1 MGALPR
7 PDLPP
12 GPRRDLDRALHD
24 LHDQAGRPSLRT
36 LAAAAGC
43 SHTTVSHV
51 FSAARLPTWGVVELL
66 AEAMDGDVAE
76 LRRLWVLAA
85 GTGPAAPAAPPTI
98 AGRRPELLAVRRHL
112 EGGSGLLLVT
122 GEAGI
127 GKTRLCAAAAE
138 LARPGVTVL
147 SGHCL
152 PLSTEVPL
160 LPVAD
165 VLRDVYYVD
174 DGQWLKE
181 AMADCPEFV
190 LTSLRRLLPELE
202 ADGGE
207 PDTPDGWSRQRL
219 FAALGSVLRSLRSL
233 RPFVPVLEDLH
244 WADSSTLDLV
254 EHLVCREGG
263 PPMVATLR
271 DDGTSGPG
279 SVASWFNRIRR
290 LPGVRTMELAPL
302 SREDTAEQL
311 RLLGAREPSAAL
323 VDRIY
328 SRSRGQPLFTEQL
341 AAHEDD
347 DGSTLPPML
356 SDLLDDRLEA
366 LDETCWPVVRTLA
379 VAARPLTFGQL
390 RAASGLVTE
399 ALLTALRRLDDLRLL
414 ATGDQHQ
421 VELRHPLLAQA
432 VHRRL
437 VPGEA
442 AIVHRMLAEVMAHS
456 RGAAAADVAEH
467 WHGAGDRSE
476 ELRWR
481 IRAAREADRRFAG
494 RQAATHWQR
503 VLDLWPPGAPT
514 AGSPRLRRIDAY
526 LATMDALEAS
536 AQVQRA
542 HIVASEAMSLAPSL
556 DDQDLG
562 SLFRRSADYV
572 ADIDDEAAL
581 ALVDRSLHLLSRSG
595 DSVPLLR
602 ALRLRAA
609 VLGDLGRV
617 EEALDTARRA
627 AQLCAR
633 LGDPR
638 LRPGCLMSV
647 AWHEAVAGAVDD
659 ARAHAAEA
667 AVADTTVDPLRDVGL
682 GMRHTDILLICG
694 APADEVEA
702 AGRRGIEAAEQW
714 GIENVESV
722 TLHANVAEALRHA
735 GRVTAAAA
743 LVDGRTDDPLSS
755 HRWALHLERAEL
767 DLLRGR
773 HEEALQ
779 RLGAVADL
787 DLPSL
792 WVRAGIVRCAARI
805 DLWRGRP
812 RAALDRVLPLVE
824 EAVGTG
830 ALPSLGD
837 LLVVAARGAADLVDA
852 TPPSGV
858 AARRRDLLHTLVS
871 LRDRSPTE
879 PRTPAFAVSW
889 KAETARLAG
898 SASVELWLAA
908 AAEWDRH
915 GRPHASAYCRW
926 RAGQVAIAT
935 GRATQAVPLLRRAAR
950 DAREHQ
956 PLLEAIR
963 LAVA

>member
-1 MGALPR
+1 VGALPR

-12 GPRRDLDRALHD
+12 GPRRDLDQALHD
-24 LHDQAGRPSLRT
+24 LHAQAGRPSLRT

-51 FSAARLPTWGVVELL
+51 FSAARLPTWGVVELI

-85 GTGPAAPAAPPTI
+85 GATPAAPAARPCI
-98 AGRRPELLAVRRHL
+98 AGRGAELNVVRRHL
-112 EGGSGLLLVT
+112 ESGSGLLLVT

-127 GKTRLCAAAAE
+127 GKTRLCASAAA
-138 LARPGVTVL
+138 LASPEVTVL
-147 SGHCL
+147 TGHCL

-165 VLRDVYYVD
+165 VLRDVYDVD

-202 ADGGE
+202 SAAGE
-207 PDTPDGWSRQRL
+207 PDAPDGWSRQRL
-219 FAALGSVLRSLRSL
+219 FAALGSVLRSLRAV

-263 PPMVATLR
+263 PPIVATLR
-271 DDGTSGPG
+271 DDGASGHVG
-279 SVASWFNRIRR
+279 VAAWFARIRR
-290 LPGVRTMELAPL
+290 LPGVRTLELAPL
-302 SREDTAEQL
+302 SREETAEQL
-311 RLLGAREPSAAL
+311 RLLGTAEPSAAV

-328 SRSRGQPLFTEQL
+328 RRSRGQPLFTEQL
-341 AAHEDD
+341 AAHGG

-366 LDETCWPVVRTLA
+366 LDDSCWPVVRTLA
-379 VAARPLTFGQL
+379 VASRPLTFGQL
-390 RAASGLVTE
+390 RAASGVVTE
-399 ALLTALRRLDDLRLL
+399 ALLTALRRLDDMRLL
-414 ATGDQHQ
+414 AGGDRHE

-437 VPGEA
+437 VPGES
-442 AIVHRMLAEVMAHS
+442 AIVHRMLAEVMAYS
-456 RGAAAADVAEH
+456 PSAAAADVAEH
-467 WHGAGDRSE
+467 WLGAGDRAE

-481 IRAAREADRRFAG
+481 IRAAQEADRRFAG
-494 RQAATHWQR
+494 HQAANHWQR
-503 VLDLWPPGAPT
+503 VLDLWPPDAHI
-514 AGSPRLRRIDAY
+514 AGSPPLRRIDAY

-536 AQVQRA
+536 AQMERA
-542 HIVASEAMSLAPSL
+542 HTVAAEAMSLAPSL

-581 ALVDRSLHLLSRSG
+581 ALVERSIHLLTHAG

-617 EEALDTARRA
+617 EEALDAARSA

-647 AWHEAVAGAVDD
+647 AWHEAVAGAVDE
-659 ARAHAAEA
+659 AKAHAAEA
-667 AVADTTVDPLRDVGL
+667 TDTDTPVDPLREVGL
-682 GMRHTDILLICG
+682 GMRHTDILLMCG
-694 APADEVEA
+694 ASADEVAE
-702 AGRRGIEAAEQW
+702 AGRRGIEAAERW
-714 GIENVESV
+714 GIENAESV
-722 TLHANVAEALRHA
+722 TLYANVAEAMRYA

-743 LVDGRTDDPLSS
+743 LVDRRTDDPLRT

-773 HEEALQ
+773 HDQALE
-779 RLGAVADL
+779 RLDAISDL

-792 WVRAGIVRCAARI
+792 WARAGIVRCAALI

-812 RAALDRVLPLVE
+812 RAALDRLLPLVE
-824 EAVGTG
+824 EAGRTD
-830 ALPSLGD
+830 ALPTLGD
-837 LLVVAARGAADLVDA
+837 LLVVAARGAADLVQA
-852 TPPSGV
+852 TAPAGV
-858 AARRRDLLHTLVS
+858 PACRRELLHTLRT
-871 LRDRSPTE
+871 LRDRSRAD
-879 PRTPAFAVSW
+879 PRTPAFSVSW
-889 KAETARLAG
+889 QAETARLAG
-898 SASVELWLAA
+898 TATVERWVAA
-908 AAEWDRH
+908 AVEWDRH
-915 GRPHASAYCRW
+915 GRPHESAYCRW

-935 GRATQAVPLLRRAAR
+935 GRATQATPLLRRAAH